1 MIKFFIDEM
10 RFFFLLL
17 FCQLL
22 EIPATASTYTDLD
35 FISQNKH
42 TSHYIKSLHIHL
54 FIACSVLM

>member
-1 MIKFFIDEM
+1 MKWDFFL
-10 RFFFLLL
+10 LLL

-22 EIPATASTYTDLD
+22 EIPATACSYTDLD